1 MKVETWITCASGNGD
16 MQASGVRN
24 RSTRLGR
31 PPNGF
36 RLLWTLGLLMSAA
49 ALAAPGEDP
58 QVLQERAIGRIDA
71 YIDHFRRTFD
81 QTALK
86 QERERAEAELKES
99 IRLFRARGK
108 LGPAAYSMV
117 KLGDLNRYGNRW
129 DAAIELYEEAV
140 RTAREARDPGPEC
153 KGLLGQARSF
163 MLGKRDSDRASG
175 PIELAIQVG
184 KGMDDQTCLFDALSL
199 KAQTELTQGDLI
211 AAADSLNRA
220 FSVVDRI
227 QDDKLLF
234 YGYLDRADL
243 YQKLAVRCDFERAF
257 QPCLEAAGL
266 ARRDYEEA
274 LALAQK
280 LGWSGLAGEVNGFLR
295 HLSLREDLIRSQQ
308 RYHQI
313 ITGSGIFS
321 PRQAGDVLVH
331 ERFTT
336 GENPELSGL
345 LAWIE
350 GEGGMPPATDARGA
364 YVQGLLR
371 EMEGESDEALK
382 WYLRSVDLLER
393 DRGLLQAEQARGS
406 FLEDKVEF
414 YYNTMLHLLD
424 SGRLAEAFALMEQSR
439 SRVMADL
446 LATKD
451 VAFAEAGQR
460 ELYASALTLRTQI
473 AQQQQR
479 LFSLRNTTGRIG
491 SVDSAVRAKAGDAQ
505 RGKVLA
511 QSGPSA
517 AELEGALA
525 RLEEAYQKVMS
536 GIREQAPQL
545 ARLVSSEPVSLEA
558 VQRILAAD
566 SSDLLA
572 YVTLETQLVL
582 WHIGPHSV
590 HVRSV
595 FLPRPE
601 LQDKVALLREG
612 LVDPNRPFDQR
623 LARELYLYLVE
634 PVLKWIETD
643 HLVIVPHEDLNYLPF
658 QVLLSSTEPEQFLGE
673 RFEITY
679 APSATVLT
687 SLPPPRP
694 VKAGQMLAIADPSLA
709 HAPAEVRAIAD
720 RYPGRVEADVL
731 PTEAEVK
738 SWLLGRDLVHLAVH
752 GRFVSDQP
760 LLSHLSLRSGGG
772 DDGQLTA
779 AEMYGLPLDAATL
792 VVLSACE
799 TGTAKATHANEVLG
813 MTRGLLFA
821 GADALLLSAWP
832 INDEATA
839 AWMKVFYDAA
849 GSKPPGAA
857 ARAAIESMR
866 RDARYR
872 HPYYWGPFLVVG
884 R

>member
-1 MKVETWITCASGNGD
+1 MPVLVLWAGLPATAGD
-16 MQASGVRN
+16 
-24 RSTRLGR
+24 
-31 PPNGF
+31 
-36 RLLWTLGLLMSAA
+36 
-49 ALAAPGEDP
+49 DP
-58 QVLQERAIGRIDA
+58 HALQERAIARIDA

-86 QERERAEAELKES
+86 QERKLAQGELIES
-99 IRLFRARGK
+99 IRLFRAAGK
-108 LGPAAYSMV
+108 PGPAAYSMV
-117 KLGDLNRYGNRW
+117 KQGDLNRYSNRW
-129 DAAIELYEEAV
+129 DAAIELYEEAL
-140 RTAREARDPGPEC
+140 RTAQEAGDPVPEC
-153 KGLLGQARSF
+153 MALLGQARSL
-163 MLGKRDSDRASG
+163 MLGKRDSDRAAG
-175 PIELAIQVG
+175 PIEQAIQIG
-184 KGMDDQTCLFDALSL
+184 TGIDDETCLFDALSL
-199 KAQTELTQGDLI
+199 RAQTELTQGNLI

-227 QDDKLLF
+227 QNDKLLF
-234 YGYLDRADL
+234 YGHLDRADL
-243 YQKLAVRCDFERAF
+243 YQKLAERCDFERAF

-274 LALAQK
+274 LALAQGF
-280 LGWSGLAGEVNGFLR
+280 GWSGLAREVQGFLR
-295 HLSLREDLIRSQQ
+295 RLGTREGLIRSQ
-308 RYHQI
+308 RRLHQLV
-313 ITGSGIFS
+313 TGSAVFA
-321 PRQAGDVLVH
+321 PKQASDVLVN
-331 ERFTT
+331 ERFTA
-336 GENPELSGL
+336 GENPQLSGL
-345 LAWIE
+345 LAWTE
-350 GEGGMPPATDARGA
+350 AEGGIPPASDARGA
-364 YVQGLLR
+364 FVRGLLR

-382 WYLRSVDLLER
+382 WYLRSVELLES
-393 DRGLLQAEQARGS
+393 DRSLLQTEQARGS

-424 SGRLAEAFALMEQSR
+424 RGRLAEAFALMEQAS
-439 SRVMADL
+439 SRVVADL

-460 ELYASALTLRTQI
+460 ELYASALTLRTRI
-473 AQQQQR
+473 AEQQQR
-479 LFSLRNTTGRIG
+479 LFNLRNATGRMASVG
-491 SVDSAVRAKAGDAQ
+491 SAGRANAGEAQ

-511 QSGPSA
+511 PSGPSA
-517 AELEGALA
+517 AELEGELA
-525 RLEEAYQKVMS
+525 RLEESYQKVMS
-536 GIREQAPQL
+536 SIREQAPQL
-545 ARLVSSEPVSLEA
+545 ARLISSEPVSLEA
-558 VQRILAAD
+558 VQRMLAAD
-566 SSDLLA
+566 GSELLA
-572 YVTLETQLVL
+572 YMTLESQLVL
-582 WHIGPHSV
+582 WHIGPQSV

-595 FLPRPE
+595 FLPSSE
-601 LQDKVALLREG
+601 LQHKVASLREG
-612 LVDPNRPFDQR
+612 LIDPKRPFDQH

-643 HLVIVPHEDLNYLPF
+643 HLVIVPHQDLNYLPF
-658 QVLLSSTEPEQFLGE
+658 QVLLSSTAPERYLGE
-673 RFEITY
+673 RYEITY

-694 VKAGQMLAIADPSLA
+694 VTAGQMLAVADPSLA

-738 SWLLGRDLVHLAVH
+738 TWLPGRDLVHFAVH
-752 GRFVSDQP
+752 GRFVADQP
-760 LLSHLSLRSGGG
+760 LLSYLSLRSGGG

-779 AEMYGLPLDAATL
+779 AEMYGLPLDAAKL

-821 GADALLLSAWP
+821 GADALVLSAWP

-839 AWMKVFYDAA
+839 AWMKGFYDGA
-849 GSKPPGAA
+849 GFKPPGAA
-857 ARAAIESMR
+857 ARAAIENLQ